1 MSDQELSMSRQE
13 LIAAAKAPVE
23 AYNSKDWGAARE
35 AMAPGYVFEELST
48 GRTLTGVDDVLESWE
63 AWGRAFP
70 ESRATF
76 DEPLVDGDT
85 VVLRLTWRGENSGP
99 LSLPTGEVAPTGKTV
114 EFKACQVTR
123 VEDGKA
129 VATTHYWDL
138 QTMLSQLGID
148 AATPAAPIA
157 G

>member
-1 MSDQELSMSRQE
+1 MSHRK

-23 AYNSKDWGAARE
+23 AYNAKDWDAARE
-35 AMAPGYVFEELST
+35 AMAPDYMFEELST
-48 GRTLTGVDDVLESWE
+48 GRTLTGVDDVLEAWK
-63 AWGRAFP
+63 AWGEAFSD
-70 ESRATF
+70 SRATF
-76 DEPLVDGDT
+76 EEPLVDGDT
-85 VVLRLTWRGENSGP
+85 VVLRLTWRGKHSGP
-99 LSLPTGEVAPTGKTV
+99 LSLPSGDVAPTGKPV

-138 QTMLSQLGID
+138 QTMLSQLGIGIG
-148 AATPAAPIA
+148 APTPATPLA